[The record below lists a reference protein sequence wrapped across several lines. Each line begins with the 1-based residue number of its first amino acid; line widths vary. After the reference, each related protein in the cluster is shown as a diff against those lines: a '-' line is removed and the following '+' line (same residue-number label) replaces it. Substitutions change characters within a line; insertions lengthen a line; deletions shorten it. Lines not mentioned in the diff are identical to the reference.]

1 MAGFAIFD
9 TPCFR
14 CGVFFFRWV
23 VNWYQFW
30 FTSGT
35 EKSPPMK
42 IAIKLTSAFLLV
54 MVFASCA
61 NGKQL
66 QEQPPSEIGQAYYT
80 SWTGGVKAA
89 GSGYNLFIPVAKDA
103 EIVLDSA
110 YFRGRKA
117 AVTQEVNQ
125 PNLYVARFKI
135 PSTEAE
141 EPDMVMHA
149 DPRME
154 YGNKP
159 PVILEKIPFELEA
172 DEAVLRYT
180 KNGKVKYFKISGIE
194 KRESRDVKIKN
205 PENIRH

>member
-1 MAGFAIFD
+1 
-9 TPCFR
+9 
-14 CGVFFFRWV
+14 
-23 VNWYQFW
+23 
-30 FTSGT
+30 
-35 EKSPPMK
+35 MK
-42 IAIKLTSAFLLV
+42 IAIKLTSAFLIV
-54 MVFASCA
+54 FGFASCA

-66 QEQPPSEIGQAYYT
+66 QEQPPSEIGQVYYT
-80 SWTGGVKAA
+80 TWTGGVKAA
-89 GSGYNLFIPVAKDA
+89 GSGYNLFISVAKDA

-110 YFRGRKA
+110 FFRGRR
-117 AVTQEVNQ
+117 AVVTKEINQ

-135 PSTEAE
+135 PSTEGK
-141 EPDMVMHA
+141 EPDLVMHS

-180 KNGKVKYFKISGIE
+180 KNGKVKYFKISNLD
-194 KRESRDVKIKN
+194 KRETHDVKIKN